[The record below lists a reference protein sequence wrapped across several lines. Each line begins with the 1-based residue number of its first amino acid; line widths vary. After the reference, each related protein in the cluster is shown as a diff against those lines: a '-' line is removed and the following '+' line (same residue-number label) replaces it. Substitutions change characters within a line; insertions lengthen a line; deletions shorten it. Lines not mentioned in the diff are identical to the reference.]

1 MKSTNKAQLGRRD
14 LLALG
19 AGLFVVGSLPFAL
32 RKKSP
37 LLRRTVPV
45 MGTLAEIAV
54 VSRSE
59 AKGEAAIDAALR
71 ELRFVDRTMSR
82 FKPDSDIGRANRSA
96 DDIPVEIGPDTA
108 RVVAEGLRWAE
119 ATAGAFD
126 PCLGRASQ
134 LWDVTHR
141 RRPPAAQAVRDLAGR
156 APYRHLDF
164 ETTPRGARVHFREK
178 EVALDLGGIAKGYA
192 VDLAVQALRKHGIT
206 QALVNVGG
214 DLYALGRSEDGYPWR
229 IGVRSPQDPMQLSDR
244 FDLED
249 RAAATSG
256 DYERFFKWGGRRYSH
271 LLDPATGAPRRTT
284 IHSITVVAPTCMTA
298 DAAATAAFGL
308 KREEATPIL
317 KRRGARI
324 VA

>member
-1 MKSTNKAQLGRRD
+1 MKSSANSQLGRRD

-32 RKKSP
+32 RKRSS
-37 LLRRTVPV
+37 LVRRTIPV

-54 VSRSE
+54 VARNE
-59 AKGEAAIDAALR
+59 TAGRAAIDAALK

-82 FKPDSDIGRANRSA
+82 FQDDSDVGRANRMA
-96 DDIPVEIGPDTA
+96 HATAVELQPDTA
-108 RVVAEGLRWAE
+108 RVVAAGLRWAAE
-119 ATAGAFD
+119 TSGVFD

-141 RRPPAAQAVRDLAGR
+141 RRPPAAGAVRDFAGR
-156 APYRHLDF
+156 ALYRHLDF
-164 ETTPRGARVHFREK
+164 EPTTRGARVRFREQ

-192 VDLAVQALRKHGIT
+192 IDLAVKALRRKGIPR
-206 QALVNVGG
+206 ALVNVGG
-214 DLYALGRSEDGYPWR
+214 DLYALGRSEDGDPWR
-229 IGVRSPQDPMQLSDR
+229 IGVRSPVDPTRLCNR

-249 RAAATSG
+249 AAAATSG
-256 DYERFFKWGGRRYSH
+256 DYERFFRWRGRRYSH
-271 LLDPATGAPRRTT
+271 LLDPATGAPRKTKV
-284 IHSITVVAPTCMTA
+284 HSVTVVARDCMTA

-308 KREEATPIL
+308 KREQAETIL
-317 KRRGARI
+317 LRHAARI